1 MKNNGFHQRTPKKH
15 TVFHFFV
22 KKKKKGIF
30 FFTGRD
36 TEEYRI
42 KYNTLLLGIA
52 MFLMFSFSTL
62 RVLQREFRVK
72 IL

>member
-1 MKNNGFHQRTPKKH
+1 MKNNIFHQRTPKKH

-22 KKKKKGIF
+22 KKKCIF

-52 MFLMFSFSTL
+52 MFLMFTL
-62 RVLQREFRVK
+62 LEKTALQN
-72 IL
+72 

>member
-1 MKNNGFHQRTPKKH
+1 MKNNILHQRTPKKH

-22 KKKKKGIF
+22 KKNVFF
-30 FFTGRD
+30 FFTGTD
-36 TEEYRI
+36 TEEYKI

-52 MFLMFSFSTL
+52 MFLMFSLSTL
-62 RVLQREFRVK
+62 RVLQRKFRVK